1 MCGSLEIFENPIW
14 QHLFVGFKTV
24 FEGKKLSIIYHF
36 FKVFTRQFKFN
47 CIIFI
52 QKHFFK
58 PLIIFVMNTVSL
70 KTKLLAPNKIPSI
83 IDKILD
89 FKIKPTEG
97 GRITNSI
104 YRFNYPFIKDN
115 EYKIISQTQ
124 MCFNIDINSE
134 DNYSVFTV
142 ENDEFG
148 KEIINILKKEFDGE
162 LIDF

>member
-1 MCGSLEIFENPIW
+1 
-14 QHLFVGFKTV
+14 
-24 FEGKKLSIIYHF
+24 
-36 FKVFTRQFKFN
+36 
-47 CIIFI
+47 
-52 QKHFFK
+52 
-58 PLIIFVMNTVSL
+58 MNTVSL